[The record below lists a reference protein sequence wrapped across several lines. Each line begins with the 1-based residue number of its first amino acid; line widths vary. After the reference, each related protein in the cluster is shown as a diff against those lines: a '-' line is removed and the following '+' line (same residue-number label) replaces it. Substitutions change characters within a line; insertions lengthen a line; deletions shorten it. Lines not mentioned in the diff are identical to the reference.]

1 MEKAHGEAVRSYR
14 PSFSLSFAASCK
26 AERYYIIMKTLDL
39 STKLFEHYD
48 STQRV
53 YHYFGLLSLFAL
65 SQTAIEADDSDLLK
79 KCKDMLALYPDKFD
93 HPRYNFENYRV
104 GGAGKAWL
112 VYKGLWDEEKENIR
126 KYAEKTLLAPASRE
140 GILCWPTDPDKNKIW
155 IDIVYA
161 VAPFMLYA
169 GLALSEDKYIDFAVS
184 QCFKMYE
191 FFLDKTCGLLHQSRG
206 FMPDKTRVSFDHW
219 SRGNG
224 WGYLGLTELIASLPK
239 DSKHRPKAEEYFCEL
254 SRSLLAYQTEK
265 GVWRQELTC
274 DYSWNEASG
283 TGLILYGIGVGLRL
297 GLLDTDIYKEPYKK
311 GIAAMAENF
320 ITPEFSTLM
329 SCIGCL
335 CPGEGDEKGTI
346 KSYLTAVYHKTDEP
360 HSFGALMLALTEA
373 HRNGITDV
381 SLRS

>member
-1 MEKAHGEAVRSYR
+1 
-14 PSFSLSFAASCK
+14 
-26 AERYYIIMKTLDL
+26 MKTLDL
-39 STKLFEHYD
+39 SAKLFEHYD

-65 SQTAIEADDSDLLK
+65 SQTAIEADDSALMK
-79 KCKDMLALYPDKFD
+79 KCKGMLTLYPNNFE

-112 VYKGLWDEEKENIR
+112 VYKGVWDDEKANIR
-126 KYAEKTLLAPASRE
+126 EYAEKTLLAPLSSE
-140 GILCWPTDPDKNKIW
+140 GILCMPSDPDKNKIW
-155 IDIVYA
+155 IDVVYA
-161 VAPFMLYA
+161 VVPFMLYA
-169 GLALSEDKYIDFAVS
+169 GLALGEDNYIDFAAD

-224 WGYLGLTELIASLPK
+224 WGYLGLTELVLNLPK
-239 DSKHRPKAEEYFCEL
+239 DSRYRPKAEEYFGEL

-265 GVWRQELTC
+265 GVWRQEIPC
-274 DYSWNEASG
+274 DYSWYEASG
-283 TGLILYGIGVGLRL
+283 TGLILYGFGAGLRL
-297 GLLDTDIYKEPYKK
+297 ELLDADIFLESYKK
-311 GIAAMAENF
+311 GIAAMVKNF

-335 CPGEGDEKGTI
+335 CPGEETNKGMV
-346 KSYLTAVYHKTDEP
+346 KAYLTEVHHKTDEP
-360 HSFGALMLALTEA
+360 HSFGALMLALLEA

-381 SLRS
+381 EI